1 MHNISVTLDRK
12 TTNIYLDPAEV
23 KIVQEIQTAKPGFFG
38 FLINA
43 TYLATKKAR
52 EYIGAITGAAS
63 ATPAT
68 PVAARIN
75 PVFVVELLPLINKST
90 VVNNK
95 LSVILSKLGLKIKN
109 PLQQV
114 QVMKPE
120 KVKPAISSTPILR
133 KILTLSGHA
142 FDQRDTSYCGAY
154 STIRTVIT
162 MLDNVIK
169 EVYDK
174 TTDNDNTDITFNNIK
189 IVLFDLFLYSLLQHY
204 GSEFKESG
212 FNINVVVEFL
222 LYYLNNVTIE
232 YIGQYLSELGINDEI
247 TKLFIFEI
255 IKTYREKTNGYVPIL
270 LIYHLKERKETA
282 EPYIID
288 YLKHLKKQSIMV
300 YEHTGGH
307 FGGDCYPHA
316 VAVKYGGISAI
327 SDCDEDDDDDN
338 DDDDD
343 DDDED
348 NSHKRLRRGGGSKK
362 KKPQLSSSSLNA
374 NIPSSYHTTSYKKNI
389 IKNKNKG
396 KKLTIKRKS
405 AKKIAYNKR
414 ITRKLTFFTKSRQ
427 VGGEK
432 RKELNGIYKDLI
444 NIANSWGDPPENIG
458 YCTLSKRMCFRQDLI
473 FYSIEYVS
481 RDPNYSDLP
490 IPEPFTINPSKLTPI
505 FVGTKGTHNENY
517 GTLYLLVSPSMYGTI
532 KYNGHRFGKTEVER
546 NGKKYG
552 NPTKLITET
561 HNRPR
566 IEGRFGNIEVA
577 FEWPSWCTTC
587 VR

>member
-1 MHNISVTLDRK
+1 MNNTLVTLDGK

-23 KIVQEIQTAKPGFFG
+23 KIVQEIQTAKPGFFE

-52 EYIGAITGAAS
+52 DYIGAITGAAS

-75 PVFVVELLPLINKST
+75 PVFVVELLPLTKGSI
-90 VVNNK
+90 VVNDK
-95 LSVILSKLGLKIKN
+95 LSVILSKLGLKIEN

-114 QVMKPE
+114 KVMKPE

-142 FDQRDTSYCGAY
+142 FDQTDTSYCGAY

-169 EVYDK
+169 EVYDNI
-174 TTDNDNTDITFNNIK
+174 TDNRNIDITFNNIK

-204 GSEFKESG
+204 GTEFKESG

-232 YIGQYLSELGINDEI
+232 YIGRYLSELGINDEI

-270 LIYHLKERKETA
+270 LIYHLKEPKETA
-282 EPYIID
+282 EPYIIN

-300 YEHTGGH
+300 YEHTGGV
-307 FGGDCYPHA
+307 FGRNCYPHA
-316 VAVKYGGISAI
+316 VAVKYGGISSI
-327 SDCDEDDDDDN
+327 LDCDE

-348 NSHKRLRRGGGSKK
+348 DDDDDEDNSNKRRRSSGGSKK
-362 KKPQLSSSSLNA
+362 KKPQLSSSS
-374 NIPSSYHTTSYKKNI
+374 YHTASYTKNI

-414 ITRKLTFFTKSRQ
+414 ITRKLTFVTKSRQ

-432 RKELNGIYKDLI
+432 RKELDGIYKDLI

-458 YCTLSKRMCFRQDLI
+458 YCTLSKRMCFTQDLI

-481 RDPNYSDLP
+481 RDPKTPDLP
-490 IPEPFTINPSKLTPI
+490 IPEPFTIKPNKLTPI

-517 GTLYLLVSPSMYGTI
+517 GTLYLLDSPSIYGTV
-532 KYNGHRFGKTEVER
+532 KYNGHRYGTTQIEHK
-546 NGKKYG
+546 GIKYG
-552 NPTKLITET
+552 NPKPLTIET

-566 IEGRFGNIEVA
+566 IESRFGNIEVA

-587 VR
+587 VH